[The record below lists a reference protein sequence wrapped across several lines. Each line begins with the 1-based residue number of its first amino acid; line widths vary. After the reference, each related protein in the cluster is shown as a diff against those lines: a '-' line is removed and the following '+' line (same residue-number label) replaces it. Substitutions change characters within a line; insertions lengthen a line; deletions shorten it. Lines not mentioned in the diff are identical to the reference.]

1 MLIIMKNNFRLS
13 LIILI
18 FGCFSFQSFAQQWG
32 NVEKSTLSEQIGDST
47 FYLHTV
53 AKGNTFYS
61 LSKVYGVSIEAIK
74 KANQNIG
81 NELKLGSILLIPK
94 GRTQAPKPKVKAPD
108 FNSTDYF
115 YHVVKQG
122 ESLYSIAK
130 IFGVGVDDLKQLNQL
145 TSSSISPGF
154 HLKIPE
160 LKISQKE
167 IPQKPLVQKPQKK
180 KARYFEYIV
189 QEKETLFSIAKHYGI
204 GIETLK
210 YINNFSSNTIH
221 PGQMVLIPKVVS
233 ELGKPA
239 QKNYIIHYV
248 QAKEGLYAI
257 ARKYGLS
264 IDQIKEINPNLNNAL
279 RIGQEIK
286 IPRQQNSKGYIE
298 HRVSNRKEKLSD
310 IAREY
315 EVSVRNLKA
324 LNPNAPSKLRR
335 GETLNIPLDF
345 IDRQKEEQKIA
356 DDTLVEKNTEESA
369 TAEEKNTARVFNV
382 TMILPLYL
390 DDVDSML
397 RIDTQELLAKRQEF
411 RAFRFLEF
419 YEGAQIA
426 LDSLKKLGMHINFKV
441 YDISENELE
450 LSLLLQNQELQNS
463 DLIISLMYSKNFTL
477 LSNYCKEYKI
487 PVVNVLSKRRQIIYK
502 NPYVFKM
509 SPKPDALYS
518 RVADFI
524 GEKYADY
531 NTIIVRN
538 NPYQLSRQYTFLKNL
553 LEEKVK
559 PKSPLSNQ
567 ATLAKFDSLMKGR
580 QQTFRDT
587 LEQELVKGDYSFG
600 INEMIDHPFDTT
612 WVNNPVKTVIYSR
625 DSLNGI
631 MENASLFRN
640 NLIVALGSDQVFA
653 IELFTK
659 LNFVRDSLKIKVIG
673 LPDWQ
678 NFMNL
683 DVEHS
688 QAFGLAMSSE
698 IFVDYKADNVNQFI
712 RKFHNLYNK
721 EPEVN
726 TYAFLGYDATFYFLQ
741 ALFRLGDQW
750 MEEVPKFQIPLLENQ
765 LKFEKQA
772 DGGYEN
778 TYWNLY
784 RQENYEYKTEK

>member
-1 MLIIMKNNFRLS
+1 MKKNLRLS
-13 LIILI
+13 FLILL
-18 FGCFSFQSFAQQWG
+18 FGCLSFQSFAQQWG
-32 NVEKSTLSEQIGDST
+32 SVEKTTLSEQIGDST

-61 LSKVYGVSIEAIK
+61 ISKVYGVSIESIK
-74 KANQNIG
+74 KANPNIG
-81 NELKLGSILLIPK
+81 NDLKLGSVLLIPK
-94 GRTQAPKPKVKAPD
+94 GQVKTNTPPKKHLD
-108 FNSTDYF
+108 LNSTDYF

-130 IFGVGVDDLKQLNQL
+130 IFGVQVEDLKQLNQL
-145 TSSSISPGF
+145 TSSDISPGF

-160 LKISQKE
+160 LKISQNETLPKAQL
-167 IPQKPLVQKPQKK
+167 QKPKKK
-180 KARYFEYIV
+180 KARYFKYIV
-189 QEKETLFSIAKHYGI
+189 REKETLFSIAKHYGI

-210 YINNFSSNTIH
+210 YINDLSSNSIHSGQTI
-221 PGQMVLIPKVVS
+221 LIPKVVS
-233 ELGKPA
+233 ELGKQP
-239 QKNYIIHYV
+239 QKNYIIHIV

-257 ARKYGLS
+257 ARKYGLN
-264 IDQIKEINPNLNNAL
+264 IDQIKKINPNLTDAL

-298 HRVSNRKEKLSD
+298 HRVSNRREKLSN

-324 LNPNAPSKLRR
+324 LNPDAPSKLRR

-345 IDRQKEEQKIA
+345 IDRQREEQKPTK
-356 DDTLVEKNTEESA
+356 DTTEE
-369 TAEEKNTARVFNV
+369 TKPVEQPIIEEENTSRVFNV
-382 TMILPLYL
+382 AMILPLYL

-397 RIDTQELLAKRQEF
+397 RVDTQELLAKKQEY
-411 RAFRFLEF
+411 RSFRFLEF

-426 LDSLKKLGMHINFKV
+426 LDSLRKLGMRINFKV
-441 YDISENELE
+441 YDINEDELE
-450 LSLLLQNQELQNS
+450 MSLLLQNQELQNS
-463 DLIISLMYSKNFTL
+463 DLIISLMYSKNFAL
-477 LSNYCKEYKI
+477 LSDYCKEYKI
-487 PVVNVLSKRRQIIYK
+487 PLVNVLSKRGQIIYR

-518 RVADFI
+518 RVADFV
-524 GEKYADY
+524 GEKYANY

-538 NPYQLSRQYTFLKNL
+538 NPYQLSRQYTLLKNL
-553 LEEKVK
+553 LEEKVN
-559 PKSPLSNQ
+559 PKSPISNQ
-567 ATLAKFDSLMKGR
+567 ATLAKFDSLMIGKH
-580 QQTFRDT
+580 QTFRDT
-587 LEQELVKGDYSFG
+587 LQQELVKGDYSFG
-600 INEMIDHPFDTT
+600 INDMIEHPFDTT
-612 WVNNPVKTVIYSR
+612 WVNNPVKTVIYSL

-631 MENASLFRN
+631 MKEASLFRN
-640 NLIVALGSDQVFA
+640 NLIMALGSDQVFA

-712 RKFHNLYNK
+712 HKFHNLYHK

-741 ALFRLGDQW
+741 ALFRLGDHW
-750 MEEVPKFQIPLLENQ
+750 MEEVTKFQIPLLENQ
-765 LKFEKQA
+765 LKFEKQGA
-772 DGGYEN
+772 NGYEN
-778 TYWNLY
+778 TYWNLF
-784 RQENYEYKTEK
+784 RQENYEYKVEK